1 MMGSVT
7 VDAVVLAGGDGA
19 VIDPHVRIKGLVT
32 VAGRPMVEW
41 VVDALRAAR
50 TVEGVAVVVPT
61 AENLGPWVDKAD
73 KIVVSDQ
80 RFADNI
86 FAGVDSFRTDR
97 PTLVSTGD
105 LPALTPEAVDDFVT
119 RSLEAGADFSY
130 PLIRDTD
137 MLAQFPGS
145 ERTFVRIEGGRVTGG
160 NMAVLSPD
168 LVARNRDIGQ
178 RLFETR
184 KSPLAMARVLGLPFI
199 LRLASG
205 HLRPDDVEA
214 KMAALLG
221 GRCVALWTPHAS
233 IGADVDKPVD
243 VVVAERVLFERDAS
257 RKSDPAVE

>member
-1 MMGSVT
+1 MQ
-7 VDAVVLAGGDGA
+7 VDAVVLAGGEGA
-19 VIDPHVRIKGLVT
+19 VIDPAVQIKGLVP
-32 VAGRPMVEW
+32 VAGKPMVEW

-50 TVEGVAVVVPT
+50 TVAGVAVVVPT

-86 FAGVDSFRTDR
+86 FAGVDSFRSDR
-97 PTLVSTGD
+97 PTLVATGD
-105 LPALTPEAVDDFVT
+105 LPALTPEAVDDFVS

-130 PLIRDTD
+130 PLVREQD

-145 ERTFVRIEGGRVTGG
+145 ERTFVRIADGKVTGG
-160 NMAVLSPD
+160 NMAVLSPE

-184 KSPLAMARVLGLPFI
+184 KNPLAMARVIGAPFVFK
-199 LRLASG
+199 LLSG
-205 HLRPDDVEA
+205 RLRPADVEI
-214 KMAALLG
+214 KMATLLG
-221 GRCVALWTPHAS
+221 GKCVALYTPHAS

-243 VVVAERVLFERDAS
+243 VVVAERVLFERAG
-257 RKSDPAVE
+257 RHGARAAG